1 MRKFFIVRNQMRN
14 VDITTISFDK
24 NILPYLITEA
34 KSTTAASKAPLKYNP
49 PIYECIIETKFK
61 DEIPK
66 LGLDL
71 GS

>member
-34 KSTTAASKAPLKYNP
+34 KSTTAAAKASIKHNP
-49 PIYECIIETKFK
+49 PIYECIIETKLK
-61 DEIPK
+61 DEIPQ